1 MDASAT
7 VGETCA
13 YMSEED
19 VERFH
24 KLAEVCRDQAAKVR
38 HAVDQEAWLK
48 LAEDWLELARANEQ
62 TRDNRAPTCRA
73 ASD

>member
-1 MDASAT
+1 
-7 VGETCA
+7 
-13 YMSEED
+13 
-19 VERFH
+19 
-24 KLAEVCRDQAAKVR
+24 LAEVCRDQAAKVR

-62 TRDNRAPTCRA
+62 TRDIRAATCRV